1 VTDKR
6 ALYILHFLY
15 YTLIRSC
22 FPDQLKDIHRKERAD
37 GTGLVIFSSLPL
49 KDGDVTIRLIV
60 GNEDLD
66 LTGVDSSSTGRWKD
80 GDRTTGGI
88 IKKEELNCWMVS
100 NPREVENLLKQLA
113 RNNI

>member
-1 VTDKR
+1 MTDKR
-6 ALYILHFLY
+6 ALQILHFLY
-15 YTLIRSC
+15 YTLIRSY
-22 FPDQLKDIHRKERAD
+22 FPYQLKDIHRKERAD

-49 KDGDVTIRLIV
+49 KDGDVTTRLIV

-66 LTGVDSSSTGRWKD
+66 LAGVDSSSTGRCKD
-80 GDRTTGGI
+80 GDMTTGGI
-88 IKKEELNCWMVS
+88 MKKEELNCWIVS